1 MPLLHISERGSTK
14 ARPALRIAALAAIV
28 ALLAGCAGGHG
39 KYTQAHKD
47 ASEKKLGNMKS
58 AALWDSARQSYL
70 VGDLD
75 KALASVDESIALND
89 QVAKS
94 HILRGRIMLEM
105 GQYDQAMASLAKGI
119 ALDPENTAGQNVE
132 GQYYT
137 GICHEQIG
145 QKQDALDC
153 FLKANELDPS
163 NAQYAVAAA
172 ELMIDLGR
180 VGGAEAFLLSRP
192 SSYEND
198 AGVKQTLGH
207 IAVLKGEDDHACELF
222 NEARLLAPDDLCL
235 LEDLARAQLAAGH
248 YAEAEY
254 NFGKLLENKDN
265 KDRRDLMHLQSRCL
279 VEVDRPVDARGL
291 LITLTSG
298 DAGQKDIEAWI
309 ELGHVSYILG
319 DSNRVKQCATRAV
332 AIAPQRYEGYLLRAL
347 ALRQEGDLV
356 GAMAALNTAV
366 SNRGTDT
373 TPLVLRGLIAQQI
386 GQTDIAQAS
395 FKDALAQDP
404 SDTKVRDLITTTP
417 SQTGTFATVPTDK
430 DR

>member
-1 MPLLHISERGSTK
+1 MSLLHTNARMIRGRTG
-14 ARPALRIAALAAIV
+14 LRVAAVAAIL
-28 ALLAGCAGGHG
+28 ALLSGCAGHG

-47 ASEKKLGNMKS
+47 ASQKKVGNMKS
-58 AALWDSARQSYL
+58 AAQWDAARQSYL

-75 KALASVDESIALND
+75 KALASVDQSIANNAE
-89 QVAKS
+89 VPKS
-94 HILRGRIMLEM
+94 HILRGRILLEM

-119 ALDPENTAGQNVE
+119 ELDPDNAAGQNVQ

-137 GICHEQIG
+137 GVCHEQLG

-153 FLKANELDPS
+153 YLKANELDPAS
-163 NAQYAVAAA
+163 PQYAVAAA

-180 VGGAEAFLLSRP
+180 AGGAEAFLLSR
-192 SSYEND
+192 SASYAND

-207 IAVLKGEDDHACELF
+207 IAMLKGETDNACVLF

-235 LEDLARAQLAAGH
+235 LEDLARAQLAAGR

-265 KDRRDLMHLQSRCL
+265 KDRRDLLHLRARCL
-279 VEVDRPVDARGL
+279 VEVDRPVDARGVL
-291 LITLTSG
+291 VKLTEGDSG
-298 DAGQKDIEAWI
+298 AKDVEAWI

-319 DSNRVKQCATRAV
+319 DLNRVKQSASRAIG
-332 AIAPQRYEGYLLRAL
+332 IAPSRFEGYLLRAL

-356 GAMAALNTAV
+356 GAMAALNIAV
-366 SNRGTDT
+366 DKSGNDT

-386 GQTDIAQAS
+386 GQYGIATAS
-395 FKDALAQDP
+395 FQSALAQDP
-404 SDTKVRDLITTTP
+404 SDSKVRELLTEA
-417 SQTGTFATVPTDK
+417 SSRSGNSAVAGVPEDAG
-430 DR
+430 R